1 MIPPTETNH
10 WVPLYCV
17 SGLRLFTSQSL
28 STYPYNDMVNRKAAL
43 DKHTTCKSQR
53 ERESGTSLLSF
64 IASLF
69 VLVKAIVSRR
79 RSLAYNMK
87 TGDNKQ
93 CKRKKTVTLAQ
104 ETTSYLKVSN
114 LES

>member
-43 DKHTTCKSQR
+43 DEHPTCKSQRERER
-53 ERESGTSLLSF
+53 ERESGTSLLPF

-79 RSLAYNMK
+79 RSLQYENWRQQ
-87 TGDNKQ
+87 TVQ
-93 CKRKKTVTLAQ
+93 KKENCHTCSGNYVI
-104 ETTSYLKVSN
+104 
-114 LES
+114 